1 MAITG
6 KFVSDFTD
14 FDRGV
19 KGAEANLKAFQAT
32 ADKAG
37 GRLMDLKG
45 YSEKSGGKI
54 VEFTN
59 QFRQFDSLMS
69 AAGVNIGPIGRAIS
83 EIGTAA
89 SASATSLGLLGTAGV
104 AVGGALASYN
114 LARWALEFTGA
125 AQGLDSTI
133 QKLAQSMF
141 GFKAGAAEAGAKADV
156 LARATENAKRP
167 ITDYAEAIEI
177 NRKAAAALALQ
188 MGQTANAHRDTNIL
202 ISDWQRELREV
213 RKEGNIEA
221 LNDDL
226 KLNMQTMEQLA
237 GKYGLTTQA
246 LQYYKN
252 KLAETAAEE
261 DKSAQVSAAANAK
274 RVADAEAAAKAA
286 EAFRADRWKQ
296 QLQLE
301 TDIIASTQRQSAAYL
316 ELTNNAVLKELEA
329 HLANTKGVEVEAT
342 AMTRLEAA
350 QKALRDTKI
359 AGFSTQAQE
368 TKLMDD
374 FGKELMEA
382 AIAEEKLRFAAQGVT
397 EEAKKVPEAA
407 APAEAGVLKLGTA
420 AQQAAGSFFQMSAEL
435 YNAIRAA
442 QQFDDLARRDPNIYG
457 ATIGGIAGSSPTSR
471 YIGAASSG
479 VTVNI
484 NGSVLSNKDEIARV
498 VGDAVTSSYRTGGNR
513 LPV

>member
-1 MAITG
+1 MPVTG
-6 KFVSDFTD
+6 KFLSDFSD
-14 FDRGV
+14 FDRGAKNAQV
-19 KGAEANLKAFQAT
+19 TLDNFQKA

-37 GRLMDLKG
+37 GRLMDLGG
-45 YSEKSGGKI
+45 YSDKSGGKI
-54 VEFTN
+54 LQFTN
-59 QFRQFDSLMS
+59 QFREFDSLMS

-89 SASATSLGLLGTAGV
+89 SSSATSLGLLGTAGV

-125 AQGLDSTI
+125 AQGLDTWI
-133 QKLAQSMF
+133 QKLTQSMF
-141 GFKAGAAEAGAKADV
+141 GFKDGAAEAGAKADV
-156 LARATENAKRP
+156 LARASANAKRP

-261 DKSAQVSAAANAK
+261 DKAAQVSAAANAK

-301 TDIIASTQRQSAAYL
+301 TDIVASTQRQSAAYL
-316 ELTNNAVLKELEA
+316 ALTNNAVLKEFEA
-329 HLANTKGVEVEAT
+329 QRQLTGAVEVQEDAY
-342 AMTRLEAA
+342 TRLAA
-350 QKALRDTKI
+350 KTYELTAAKV
-359 AGFSTQAQE
+359 AGFSTTAQE
-368 TKLMDD
+368 SLAMQQFGQELMDT
-374 FGKELMEA
+374 
-382 AIAEEKLRFAAQGVT
+382 AIAEEKLRFGLQQAPAV
-397 EEAKKVPEAA
+397 A
-407 APAEAGVLKLGTA
+407 APAINAWKALGLASKEAAGYFEELKGKIDNAVQTANTLAAAANKPVVGGSVAGMAPNWSQALVPKYGAGGYLGT
-420 AQQAAGSFFQMSAEL
+420 
-435 YNAIRAA
+435 
-442 QQFDDLARRDPNIYG
+442 G
-457 ATIGGIAGSSPTSR
+457 APGI
-471 YIGAASSG
+471 
-479 VTVNI
+479 TVNI